1 MDNVSDDTKEQ
12 KAHHILRIT
21 DIDKQPFDILPA
33 ISGYEGM
40 ALVSLET
47 AIEPLVSIL
56 PDIENYAF
64 IAKQQCRKSPVD
76 RLSNDESASI
86 MLYTMGWKPL
96 DQCLY
101 IILNKT
107 LRLKDRKKLE
117 PWFLYLKLFLTA
129 LSRLPSIQ
137 QTIYRQIEF
146 DLNEQYK
153 IDETIIWSGF
163 SSCITSIDHLQS
175 EQISNT
181 RTLFTIECISG
192 RNIRPHSYFQ
202 LEDEILLFPLT
213 QFKVQGY
220 SNENNGIQLS
230 EVPPSSPLLYP
241 LSTKS
246 FSSINLASLKF
257 LHLFC

>member
-1 MDNVSDDTKEQ
+1 MDNEEQ

-21 DIDKQPFDILPA
+21 DIDKQPLDILPP

-47 AIEPLVSIL
+47 AIEPLVPFL

-64 IAKQQCRKSPVD
+64 IAKEECRKTPVD

-101 IILNKT
+101 IVLNKT
-107 LRLKDRKKLE
+107 LRLKERNKLE

-129 LSRLPSIQ
+129 LSRLPSIHQ
-137 QTIYRQIEF
+137 NIYREIELDLSEEYQIG
-146 DLNEQYK
+146 
-153 IDETIIWSGF
+153 ETIIWSGF
-163 SSCITSIDHLQS
+163 SSCTTSINDLQS
-175 EQISNT
+175 EQVLNT

-192 RNIRPHSYFQ
+192 KNIRPHSYFQ

-213 QFKVQGY
+213 QFKVETY
-220 SNENNGIQLS
+220 SNKNNDIHSIQLS
-230 EVPPSSPLLYP
+230 ETQPSSPLLYP

-246 FSSINLASLKF
+246 FSSKSL
-257 LHLFC
+257 L